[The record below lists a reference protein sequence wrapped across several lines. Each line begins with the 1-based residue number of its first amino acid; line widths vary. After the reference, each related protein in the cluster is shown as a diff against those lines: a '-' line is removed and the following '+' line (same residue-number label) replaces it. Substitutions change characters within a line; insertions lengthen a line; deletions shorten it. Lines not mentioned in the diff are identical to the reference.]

1 MEAMDG
7 LVISSA
13 ERDVDRATRRTV
25 VAEKELANLD
35 GVFALPSDPQTEGSD
50 DGVIEAPTSSEI
62 ADAEMDVIDQ
72 KPELV
77 AHRVESIRL
86 PASTSDSRLELSGA
100 GGAGRR
106 ARSGSRA

>member
-1 MEAMDG
+1 
-7 LVISSA
+7 
-13 ERDVDRATRRTV
+13 
-25 VAEKELANLD
+25 
-35 GVFALPSDPQTEGSD
+35 
-50 DGVIEAPTSSEI
+50 
-62 ADAEMDVIDQ
+62 MDVIDQ

>member
-25 VAEKELANLD
+25 VAEEELANLD

-86 PASTSDSRLELSGA
+86 PASTSESGLELSEEAVGA
-100 GGAGRR
+100 RL
-106 ARSGSRA
+106 AR